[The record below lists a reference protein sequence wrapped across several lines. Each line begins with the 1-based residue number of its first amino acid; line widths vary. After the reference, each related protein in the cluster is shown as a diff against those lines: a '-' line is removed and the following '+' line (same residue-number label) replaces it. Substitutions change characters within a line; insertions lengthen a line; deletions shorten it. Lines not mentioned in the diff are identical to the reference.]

1 MKASTLSGGNQQKVA
16 LAKTLAA
23 KCNIL
28 IFDEPTRGIDVGAK
42 HEIYLL
48 MREYVNQGNT
58 IIMISSDMEELLGMS
73 DRIVVI
79 RNGEKAGELE
89 KEDFS
94 QVKVLEYASGLVE

>member
-1 MKASTLSGGNQQKVA
+1 
-16 LAKTLAA
+16 
-23 KCNIL
+23 
-28 IFDEPTRGIDVGAK
+28 
-42 HEIYLL
+42 
-48 MREYVNQGNT
+48 
-58 IIMISSDMEELLGMS
+58 MS